1 MIIICKF
8 AVEFIFQLST
18 INCQLSIKMKLLQSS
33 LFRAICSIIIGVLLL
48 KYPDNS
54 VTWLTMA
61 IGTLFLLSGIIAL
74 ISYWIAKRHA
84 SDYTITDAEGRV
96 ISGSQPTFPIV
107 GIGSVILGL
116 TLLLSPDLFAR
127 WLMYILGAMIILGS
141 INQLI
146 VLIAARRFGSIGAF
160 FWIAPIVLL
169 IAGIFIFIKPMES
182 AGTAL
187 QILGWC
193 MLVYGVTEVINSLMV
208 YSLRKRM
215 KRQQEE
221 NTTGVEV
228 EEIKETPE
236 NLIEEKK
243 EEIIEE
249 VSQSDIIVEE
259 E

>member
-1 MIIICKF
+1 
-8 AVEFIFQLST
+8 
-18 INCQLSIKMKLLQSS
+18 MKLLQSS
-33 LFRAICSIIIGVLLL
+33 FFRAICSIVIGILLL

-61 IGTLFLLSGIIAL
+61 IGILFLLSGIIAL
-74 ISYWIAKRHA
+74 ISYWTARRHA
-84 SDYTITDAEGRV
+84 GEYTITDAEGNI
-96 ISGSQPTFPIV
+96 ISGSQPSFPIV

-116 TLLLSPDLFAR
+116 TLMLSPDMFVR

-169 IAGIFIFIKPMES
+169 IIGILIFVKPMES
-182 AGTAL
+182 AEL
-187 QILGWC
+187 PLIILGWC

-221 NTTGVEV
+221 AAKGLEA
-228 EEIKETPE
+228 EEIKEEPH
-236 NLIEEKK
+236 LIEEIK
-243 EEIIEE
+243 EETIED
-249 VSQSDIIVEE
+249 VPSSDIIVEE

>member
-1 MIIICKF
+1 
-8 AVEFIFQLST
+8 
-18 INCQLSIKMKLLQSS
+18 MKLLQSS

-74 ISYWIAKRHA
+74 ISYWNAKRHA
-84 SDYTITDAEGRV
+84 GEYTITDAEGNV
-96 ISGSQPTFPIV
+96 LSGSQPSFPIV

-116 TLLLSPDLFAR
+116 TLLLSPDLFVR

-146 VLIAARRFGSIGAF
+146 VLIAARRFGTIGFF

-169 IAGIFIFIKPMES
+169 IIGILIFVKPMES
-182 AGTAL
+182 AVL
-187 QILGWC
+187 PLIILGWC

-221 NTTGVEV
+221 AATGLEA
-228 EEIKETPE
+228 EEIVTEVKEELPQKSAE
-236 NLIEEKK
+236 EVIEE
-243 EEIIEE
+243 I
-249 VSQSDIIVEE
+249 SQSDIIVEE

>member
-1 MIIICKF
+1 
-8 AVEFIFQLST
+8 
-18 INCQLSIKMKLLQSS
+18 MKLLQSS
-33 LFRAICSIIIGVLLL
+33 FFRAICSIVIGILLL

-61 IGTLFLLSGIIAL
+61 IGILFLLSGIIAM
-74 ISYWIAKRHA
+74 ISYWTARRHA
-84 SDYTITDAEGRV
+84 GEYTITDAEGNV
-96 ISGSQPTFPIV
+96 ISGSQPSFPIV

-116 TLLLSPDLFAR
+116 TLMLSPDMFVR

-160 FWIAPIVLL
+160 FWIAPIILL
-169 IAGIFIFIKPMES
+169 IIGILIFVKPMES
-182 AGTAL
+182 AEL
-187 QILGWC
+187 PLIILGWC

-221 NTTGVEV
+221 AAKGLEA
-228 EEIKETPE
+228 EEIKEEPH
-236 NLIEEKK
+236 LIEEVK
-243 EEIIEE
+243 EETIED
-249 VSQSDIIVEE
+249 VPSSDIIVEE

>member
-1 MIIICKF
+1 
-8 AVEFIFQLST
+8 
-18 INCQLSIKMKLLQSS
+18 MKLLQSS
-33 LFRAICSIIIGVLLL
+33 FFRAICSIVIGILLL

-61 IGTLFLLSGIIAL
+61 IGILFLLSGIIAL
-74 ISYWIAKRHA
+74 ISYWTARRHA
-84 SDYTITDAEGRV
+84 GEYTITDAEGNI
-96 ISGSQPTFPIV
+96 ISGSQPSFPIV

-116 TLLLSPDLFAR
+116 TLMLSPDMFVR

-160 FWIAPIVLL
+160 FWIAPIILL
-169 IAGIFIFIKPMES
+169 IIGILIFVKPMES
-182 AGTAL
+182 AEL
-187 QILGWC
+187 PLIILGWC

-221 NTTGVEV
+221 ASKGLEA
-228 EEIKETPE
+228 EEIKEEPH
-236 NLIEEKK
+236 LIEEVK
-243 EEIIEE
+243 EETIED
-249 VSQSDIIVEE
+249 VPSSDIIVEE

>member
-1 MIIICKF
+1 
-8 AVEFIFQLST
+8 
-18 INCQLSIKMKLLQSS
+18 MKLLQSS
-33 LFRAICSIIIGVLLL
+33 FFRAICSIVIGILLL

-61 IGTLFLLSGIIAL
+61 IGILFLLSGIIAL
-74 ISYWIAKRHA
+74 ISYWTARRHA
-84 SDYTITDAEGRV
+84 GEYTITDAEGNV
-96 ISGSQPTFPIV
+96 ISGSQPSFPIV

-116 TLLLSPDLFAR
+116 TLMLSPDMFVR

-160 FWIAPIVLL
+160 FWIAPIILL
-169 IAGIFIFIKPMES
+169 IICILIFVKPMES
-182 AGTAL
+182 AEL
-187 QILGWC
+187 PLIILGWC

-221 NTTGVEV
+221 AAKGLEA
-228 EEIKETPE
+228 EEIKEEPH
-236 NLIEEKK
+236 LIEEVK
-243 EEIIEE
+243 EETIEE
-249 VSQSDIIVEE
+249 VPSSDIIVEE

>member
-1 MIIICKF
+1 
-8 AVEFIFQLST
+8 
-18 INCQLSIKMKLLQSS
+18 MKLLQSS
-33 LFRAICSIIIGVLLL
+33 FFRAICSIVIGILLL

-61 IGTLFLLSGIIAL
+61 IGILFLLSGIIAL
-74 ISYWIAKRHA
+74 ISYWTARRHA
-84 SDYTITDAEGRV
+84 GEYTITDAEGNI
-96 ISGSQPTFPIV
+96 ISGSQPSFPIV

-116 TLLLSPDLFAR
+116 TLMLSPDMFVR

-169 IAGIFIFIKPMES
+169 IIGILIFVKPMKS
-182 AGTAL
+182 AEL
-187 QILGWC
+187 PLIILGWC

-221 NTTGVEV
+221 AAKGLEA
-228 EEIKETPE
+228 EEIKEEQE
-236 NLIEEKK
+236 NLIEEIK
-243 EEIIEE
+243 EETIED
-249 VSQSDIIVEE
+249 VPSSDIIVEE

>member
-1 MIIICKF
+1 
-8 AVEFIFQLST
+8 
-18 INCQLSIKMKLLQSS
+18 MKLLQSS
-33 LFRAICSIIIGVLLL
+33 FFRAICSIVIGILLL

-61 IGTLFLLSGIIAL
+61 IGILFLLSGIIAL
-74 ISYWIAKRHA
+74 ISYWTARRHA
-84 SDYTITDAEGRV
+84 GEYTITDAEGNI
-96 ISGSQPTFPIV
+96 ISGSQPSFPIV

-116 TLLLSPDLFAR
+116 TLMLSPDMFVR

-169 IAGIFIFIKPMES
+169 IIGILIFVKPMES
-182 AGTAL
+182 AEL
-187 QILGWC
+187 PLIILGWC

-221 NTTGVEV
+221 AAKGLEA
-228 EEIKETPE
+228 EEIKEEPH
-236 NLIEEKK
+236 LIEEVK
-243 EEIIEE
+243 EETIED
-249 VSQSDIIVEE
+249 VPSSDIIVEE

>member
-1 MIIICKF
+1 
-8 AVEFIFQLST
+8 
-18 INCQLSIKMKLLQSS
+18 MKLLQSS
-33 LFRAICSIIIGVLLL
+33 FFRAICSIVIGILLL

-61 IGTLFLLSGIIAL
+61 IGILFLLSGIIAM
-74 ISYWIAKRHA
+74 ISYWTARRHA
-84 SDYTITDAEGRV
+84 GEYTITDAEGNV
-96 ISGSQPTFPIV
+96 ISGSQPSFPIV

-116 TLLLSPDLFAR
+116 TLMLSPDMFVR

-160 FWIAPIVLL
+160 FWIAPIILL
-169 IAGIFIFIKPMES
+169 IIGILIFVKPMES
-182 AGTAL
+182 AEL
-187 QILGWC
+187 PLIILGWC

-221 NTTGVEV
+221 AAKGLEA
-228 EEIKETPE
+228 EEIKEEPH
-236 NLIEEKK
+236 LIEEVK
-243 EEIIEE
+243 EETIEE
-249 VSQSDIIVEE
+249 VPSSDIIVEE

>member
-1 MIIICKF
+1 
-8 AVEFIFQLST
+8 
-18 INCQLSIKMKLLQSS
+18 MKLLQSS
-33 LFRAICSIIIGVLLL
+33 FFRAICSIVIGILLL

-61 IGTLFLLSGIIAL
+61 IGILFLLSGIIAL
-74 ISYWIAKRHA
+74 ISYWTARRHA
-84 SDYTITDAEGRV
+84 GEYTITDAEGNV
-96 ISGSQPTFPIV
+96 ISGSQPSFPIV

-116 TLLLSPDLFAR
+116 TLMLSPDMFVR

-146 VLIAARRFGSIGAF
+146 VLIAARRFGSIGVF

-169 IAGIFIFIKPMES
+169 IIGILIFVKPMES
-182 AGTAL
+182 AEL
-187 QILGWC
+187 PLIILGWC

-221 NTTGVEV
+221 AAKGLEA
-228 EEIKETPE
+228 EEIKEEPH
-236 NLIEEKK
+236 LIEEVK
-243 EEIIEE
+243 EETRED
-249 VSQSDIIVEE
+249 VPSSDIIVEE

>member
-1 MIIICKF
+1 
-8 AVEFIFQLST
+8 
-18 INCQLSIKMKLLQSS
+18 MKLLQSS
-33 LFRAICSIIIGVLLL
+33 FFRAICSIVIGILLL

-61 IGTLFLLSGIIAL
+61 IGILFLLSGIIAL
-74 ISYWIAKRHA
+74 ISYWTARRHA
-84 SDYTITDAEGRV
+84 GEYTITDAEGNV
-96 ISGSQPTFPIV
+96 ISGSQPSFPIV

-116 TLLLSPDLFAR
+116 TLMLSPDMFVR

-160 FWIAPIVLL
+160 FWIAPIILL
-169 IAGIFIFIKPMES
+169 IIGILIFVKPMES
-182 AGTAL
+182 AEL
-187 QILGWC
+187 PLIILGWC

-221 NTTGVEV
+221 AAKGLEA
-228 EEIKETPE
+228 EEIKEEPH
-236 NLIEEKK
+236 LIEEVK
-243 EEIIEE
+243 EETIEE
-249 VSQSDIIVEE
+249 VPSSDIIVEE
-259 E
+259 D

>member
-1 MIIICKF
+1 
-8 AVEFIFQLST
+8 
-18 INCQLSIKMKLLQSS
+18 MKLLQRSF
-33 LFRAICSIIIGVLLL
+33 FRAICSIVIGILLL

-61 IGTLFLLSGIIAL
+61 IGILFLLSGIIAM
-74 ISYWIAKRHA
+74 ISYWTARRHA
-84 SDYTITDAEGRV
+84 GEYTITDAEGNV
-96 ISGSQPTFPIV
+96 ISGSQPSFPIV

-116 TLLLSPDLFAR
+116 TLMLSPDMFVR

-146 VLIAARRFGSIGAF
+146 VLIAARRFGSIGVF

-169 IAGIFIFIKPMES
+169 IIGILIFVKPMES
-182 AGTAL
+182 AEL
-187 QILGWC
+187 PLIILGWC

-208 YSLRKRM
+208 FSLRKRM

-221 NTTGVEV
+221 AAKGLEA
-228 EEIKETPE
+228 EEIKEEQE
-236 NLIEEKK
+236 NLIEEIK
-243 EEIIEE
+243 EETIED
-249 VSQSDIIVEE
+249 VPSSDIIVEE

>member
-1 MIIICKF
+1 
-8 AVEFIFQLST
+8 
-18 INCQLSIKMKLLQSS
+18 MKLLQSS
-33 LFRAICSIIIGVLLL
+33 FFRAICSIVIGILLL

-61 IGTLFLLSGIIAL
+61 IGILFLLSGIIAL
-74 ISYWIAKRHA
+74 ISYWTARRHA
-84 SDYTITDAEGRV
+84 GEYTITDAEGNV
-96 ISGSQPTFPIV
+96 ISGSQPSFPIV

-116 TLLLSPDLFAR
+116 TLMLSPDMFVR

-160 FWIAPIVLL
+160 FWIAPIILL
-169 IAGIFIFIKPMES
+169 IIGILIFVKPMES
-182 AGTAL
+182 AEL
-187 QILGWC
+187 PLIILGWC

-221 NTTGVEV
+221 AAKGLEA
-228 EEIKETPE
+228 EEIKEEPH
-236 NLIEEKK
+236 LIEEVK
-243 EEIIEE
+243 EETIEE
-249 VSQSDIIVEE
+249 VPSSDIIVEE